1 MDRTSDPTKIVKV
14 HLIRQDRRWMFLGI
28 SLVRKS
34 QGREE
39 ESENTDQHLLKQ
51 LSKSLQV
58 SLGSWVTD
66 AVFRRVWAQQSSTKF
81 LWFVRSA
88 HTHKTSLH
96 SENNAVHLLKNEYKH
111 FYKTGR
117 LKTAWPYWGKNSKT
131 ISCGNLYWTK
141 CDFMISNV
149 KQVFKHHKQTPLQHP
164 KPRLLVHGNKALSSL
179 QGKRWLRRAFK
190 HVSSALGISSV
201 GTRLLSYRHTLALS
215 VRKTQIQPKWYE
227 VQKFLL

>member
-1 MDRTSDPTKIVKV
+1 MGGKAICFQIQHSVQGYHLCQYPVNHFPLSLLHWYHCWWWIQQEPCLVCHLWEEMDRTSDPTKIVKA

-28 SLVRKS
+28 FLVRKS

-96 SENNAVHLLKNEYKH
+96 SENNAVHLLKNEHKH

-117 LKTAWPYWGKNSKT
+117 FCKILTLLRKKFQD
-131 ISCGNLYWTK
+131 NLMW
-141 CDFMISNV
+141 
-149 KQVFKHHKQTPLQHP
+149 
-164 KPRLLVHGNKALSSL
+164 
-179 QGKRWLRRAFK
+179 
-190 HVSSALGISSV
+190 
-201 GTRLLSYRHTLALS
+201 
-215 VRKTQIQPKWYE
+215 
-227 VQKFLL
+227 